1 MNEIKAIK
9 LILNDKGK
17 FLQKYIYIN
26 KYLKNLFFDIGP
38 LKFLNYLKK
47 NNDEMHKKFMHTW
60 ESEII
65 KVLKLK
71 KNWRNNSK
79 HHQEAIDYDILEK
92 IFRLLSNG
100 NKSILDLGSYDGY
113 FIKYYS
119 CFSKII
125 LSDITPHSNLYSSNP
140 KFSFYLLNRYDLSN
154 IKNSSIDTV
163 FSTDTLV
170 RLNKK
175 TLKLYFK
182 DFGRIVKTNGYLI
195 LHVPNIFNI
204 NSVFNSYTNVSSFFY
219 KRYLKKY
226 FDIII
231 FTNRIHKTS
240 TFLIARRN
248 NIKYLANK
256 S

>member
-1 MNEIKAIK
+1 MNEIREIR
-9 LILNDKGK
+9 LILNQNGK
-17 FLQKYIYIN
+17 FWQKYIYVL
-26 KYLKNLFFDIGP
+26 KYLKNVFFDIG
-38 LKFLNYLKK
+38 LFKILNILKK
-47 NNDEMHKKFMHTW
+47 NEDEIHKKFMHTW

-65 KVLKLK
+65 KDLKSNQ
-71 KNWRNNSK
+71 NWRNSSK
-79 HHQEAIDYDILEK
+79 YHQEVIDYNILEK

-125 LSDITPHSNLYSSNP
+125 LSDITSHSNLYPNNP

-182 DFGRIVKTNGYLI
+182 DFGRIVKTNGYLV
-195 LHVPNIFNI
+195 LHIPNIFNV
-204 NSVFNSYTNVSSFFY
+204 NSVLHSYTNVSSYFY
-219 KRYLKKY
+219 KKFLKKY
-226 FDIII
+226 FNIII

-240 TFLIARRN
+240 TFLIAKRN
-248 NIKYLANK
+248 NIKYLTDK
-256 S
+256 L